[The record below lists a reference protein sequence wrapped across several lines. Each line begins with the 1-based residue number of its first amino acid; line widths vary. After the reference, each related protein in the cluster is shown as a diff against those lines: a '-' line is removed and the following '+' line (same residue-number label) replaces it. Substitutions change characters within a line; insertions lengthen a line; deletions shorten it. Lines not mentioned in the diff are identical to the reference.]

1 MTNIYT
7 DAPDQNAN
15 SADAT
20 IEYFNKYNQ
29 KEIAFKPG
37 DVSAV
42 KGFFIERGMAE
53 PAAEA
58 TAFVVLRQCKFENLN
73 PLQILDQLK
82 EVEGISL
89 DSILGDILNIN
100 RQVTSTLG
108 VASTAKKKES
118 VDRNILG

>member
-7 DAPDQNAN
+7 DAPDQNEN

-20 IEYFNKYNQ
+20 IEYFNKYNTQ
-29 KEIAFKPG
+29 EIAFKPG

-58 TAFVVLRQCKFENLN
+58 TSFVVLRQCKIENIN
-73 PLQILDQLK
+73 PLQVIDQLREK
-82 EVEGISL
+82 EGLSL
-89 DSILGDILNIN
+89 DTVLGDILNIN

-108 VASTAKKKES
+108 VASTAKKKVS